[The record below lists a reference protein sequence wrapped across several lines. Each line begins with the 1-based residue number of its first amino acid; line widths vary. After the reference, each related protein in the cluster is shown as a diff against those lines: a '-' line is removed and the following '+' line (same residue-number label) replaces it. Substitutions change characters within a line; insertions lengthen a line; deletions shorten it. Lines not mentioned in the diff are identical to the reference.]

1 MIKNITYICTV
12 LPTFIWFLIGYYQ
25 DSINLSD
32 NVLVLIF
39 LMMALIAIIGII
51 TSIIM
56 LKIKYKH
63 IFVLCLIYNFII
75 VYVLIFGLIYS
86 GGIKI

>member
-1 MIKNITYICTV
+1 
-12 LPTFIWFLIGYYQ
+12 
-25 DSINLSD
+25 
-32 NVLVLIF
+32 
-39 LMMALIAIIGII
+39 MMALIAIIGII

>member
-12 LPTFIWFLIGYYQ
+12 LPTLIWFLISYYQ

-63 IFVLCLIYNFII
+63 IFVLCVIYNFII

-86 GGIKI
+86 GEIKI